1 MLFRMKP
8 KHYLQTLIISAFA
21 ITAFSSCN
29 NTTETIVSADGYKT
43 ILSFS
48 PGDESKIV
56 EAFLTLKDS
65 SIIELKQGNY
75 KFDNL
80 SLAQLKYIQLKGEG
94 ADKTILD
101 FSSQTQGGEG
111 IRVTDVKGFTIK
123 DMQLQNSKGDLIKI
137 TKSENVI
144 ISGLHAVWKKIADSS
159 NGGYAIY
166 PVLCKNVLVEN
177 SYAEGASDAGI
188 YIGQTD
194 GAVVKNC
201 KAYRN

>member
-8 KHYLQTLIISAFA
+8 KHYLQILIISA

-101 FSSQTQGGEG
+101 FSSQTQGGE
-111 IRVTDVKGFTIK
+111 
-123 DMQLQNSKGDLIKI
+123 
-137 TKSENVI
+137 
-144 ISGLHAVWKKIADSS
+144 
-159 NGGYAIY
+159 
-166 PVLCKNVLVEN
+166 
-177 SYAEGASDAGI
+177 
-188 YIGQTD
+188 
-194 GAVVKNC
+194 
-201 KAYRN
+201 